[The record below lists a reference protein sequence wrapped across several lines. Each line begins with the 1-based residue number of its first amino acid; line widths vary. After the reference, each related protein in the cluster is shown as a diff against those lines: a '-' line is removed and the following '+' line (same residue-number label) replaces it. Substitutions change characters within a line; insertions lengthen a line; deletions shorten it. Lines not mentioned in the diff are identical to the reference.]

1 MSVRGAKVHWAL
13 VPTCWKFTSGKYD
26 KYSNIIFI
34 WCQIFCM
41 KYFCESPCEI
51 CEPPL
56 HELQGLSC
64 SWCTGIYHTVQIFFF
79 FFFILIAFLLHVV
92 YHVLTS
98 IQNDIYVIEAL
109 TQLHQRHFQ
118 MHILWK
124 WLCICFNF
132 TEFCSFGCNWWWV
145 IIDSGNGLVPNRHQA
160 ITWTNN
166 DTIHGRI
173 SASPG
178 LNKLIHEVLFWSCMT

>member
-1 MSVRGAKVHWAL
+1 MSDILYEILLWVPLWVLWVPLTWTTWIVLFLVHWYL
-13 VPTCWKFTSGKYD
+13 PHCPD
-26 KYSNIIFI
+26 
-34 WCQIFCM
+34 
-41 KYFCESPCEI
+41 
-51 CEPPL
+51 
-56 HELQGLSC
+56 
-64 SWCTGIYHTVQIFFF
+64 FFF
-79 FFFILIAFLLHVV
+79 FFLLITFLLHVV

-118 MHILWK
+118 MHILGK
-124 WLCICFNF
+124 WLCIWFNF

-166 DTIHGRI
+166 DTIHGYI
-173 SASPG
+173 YASPG
-178 LNKLIHEVLFWSCMT
+178 LNKLTHLPLVTHICVGDLGQHWFR